1 MHTSDTGVAD
11 GASQRQAS
19 GADAAR
25 GRMPPLPSK
34 YPVTAGRADRS
45 VPRVPYVHTDDVCP
59 ASPRDADGSVA
70 SARAVFHTHP
80 GDANSSGD
88 MATTRATPTTRAT
101 GCLQGF
107 DRPAGWRFDHT
118 GGFHLQR
125 PAPKPTQL
133 PPRPH
138 RRRASIE
145 RRLDGRDGQ
154 GLRAAAW
161 KVPPRGGPKGR
172 NEVGREGRVDREGAA
187 RVDHRGVDPDRSS
200 RRPETR
206 ARRATNHRGELEVPA
221 TAADA
226 FRVGH
231 RHGPLGRARRRQR
244 RPGFRLLPD
253 HDALPRASDVLHVPA
268 THAVLLLLHTQ

>member
-1 MHTSDTGVAD
+1 MNDGVEHSPPLLTNLTSRRALPHRNPCISLYPRARTHTRRHTHTRARVHTSDTGVAD
-11 GASQRQAS
+11 GASQRQVS

-45 VPRVPYVHTDDVCP
+45 VPRVPYVHTDGVCP

-80 GDANSSGD
+80 RDANSSGD

-145 RRLDGRDGQ
+145 RRVDG
-154 GLRAAAW
+154 
-161 KVPPRGGPKGR
+161 
-172 NEVGREGRVDREGAA
+172 
-187 RVDHRGVDPDRSS
+187 
-200 RRPETR
+200 
-206 ARRATNHRGELEVPA
+206 
-221 TAADA
+221 
-226 FRVGH
+226 
-231 RHGPLGRARRRQR
+231 
-244 RPGFRLLPD
+244 
-253 HDALPRASDVLHVPA
+253 
-268 THAVLLLLHTQ
+268 